1 MAKLLD
7 WYFSIKDKALCE
19 TQHSLSF
26 SINYDGVKG
35 LQALQQYQISD
46 IDGVIRIAKV
56 SNFAPASHHVA
67 MVNEREGAVIHARL
81 NAGERLVSNIF
92 FIATSILLLAVL
104 MVSLVLSF
112 CGEFASAVLMLV
124 VMLLGLVPI
133 LVLYLVSRISLF
145 FSDVQAI
152 YKILLDPESKI
163 LD

>member
-1 MAKLLD
+1 MTKLLD

-35 LQALQQYQISD
+35 LQALQQYKISD
-46 IDGVIRIAKV
+46 IYGVIRIAKV

-67 MVNEREGAVIHARL
+67 VVHEGEGAVIHVRL
-81 NAGERLVSNIF
+81 NAGERLVSNMF
-92 FIATSILLLAVL
+92 FIATSMLLLAVL
-104 MVSLVLSF
+104 IVSLILSF
-112 CGEFASAVLMLV
+112 RGEFASAALMLV

-152 YKILLDPESKI
+152 YKVLLDSEGAL

>member
-1 MAKLLD
+1 MTKLLD

-35 LQALQQYQISD
+35 LQTLQQYKISD

-67 MVNEREGAVIHARL
+67 VVHEGEGAVIHLRL
-81 NAGERLVSNIF
+81 NAGERLVSNMF
-92 FIATSILLLAVL
+92 FIATSMLLLAVL
-104 MVSLVLSF
+104 IVSLILSF
-112 CGEFASAVLMLV
+112 RGEFASAALMLV

-152 YKILLDPESKI
+152 YKVLLDSEGAL